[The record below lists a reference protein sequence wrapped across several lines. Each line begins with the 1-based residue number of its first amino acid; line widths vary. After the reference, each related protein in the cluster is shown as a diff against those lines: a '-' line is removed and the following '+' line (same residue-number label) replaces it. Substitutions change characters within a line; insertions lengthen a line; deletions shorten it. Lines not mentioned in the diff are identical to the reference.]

1 MGRMV
6 MPYSMPVFVLDTFFA
21 DRVSVYVM
29 QVEKKERLVQVFW
42 FPLRTHYASVCL

>member
-29 QVEKKERLVQVFW
+29 QVEKKREIWYRLFC
-42 FPLRTHYASVCL
+42 SVVAVAQAG